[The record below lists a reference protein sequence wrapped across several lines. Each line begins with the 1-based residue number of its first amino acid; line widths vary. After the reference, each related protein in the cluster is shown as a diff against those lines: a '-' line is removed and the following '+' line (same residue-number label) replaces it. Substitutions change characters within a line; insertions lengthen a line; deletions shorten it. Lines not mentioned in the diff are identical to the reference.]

1 MSQDPF
7 RPLVELLKSQADRFS
22 QALGVPTATRSEVY
36 ELLFEES
43 DLKKPFYWLSLLS
56 ACGIATLGLAQNSP
70 AVIIGAMLLS
80 PLMIPIVAL
89 GLALAI
95 GDVFLGFRSAWAC
108 LVSVAASL
116 GVSALVAVLLPFQET
131 TLEILA
137 RTRPNPLDLG
147 IALLCGLIAAVS
159 AARLPSA
166 GGGTV
171 LPGVAIAVA
180 LVPPLC
186 TAGWGLGA
194 GWRRDVFAGAMILFF
209 TNLAAIVFASLLVF
223 LSIGMATS
231 EETSEIR
238 AFVAE
243 REKGR
248 RVHAWLDSMALTE
261 RFRKVGGLGNRVL
274 VSAVAVLIL
283 LFPLNSGLKQVKRE
297 ITLKRE
303 AAKAVDRFLPGVT
316 ILSRTVSAGQETPSL
331 HLVLL
336 AGATPVEA
344 SVREVEK
351 YLEGRLDGPIRVT
364 YTEVASRAAFKETPA
379 AGASTSRF
387 GEMVRAL
394 DSGEVARLA
403 SLWPGESAGTFLG
416 AAVVAPPGP
425 IRPRIQVR
433 YLSGRRLGQEA
444 AEVLRR
450 GAAALLAVPSDS
462 IQISCFSSTL
472 PSLILRPFPGA
483 SDLSTWLAEATARI
497 DEAGVPLSVAPGL
510 ALPRGLGA
518 RTQAELREAARR
530 VLDELSGVALPG
542 GFLEPTERILEPAE
556 GTAPIL
562 EFRLVYRGDAGD
574 VVRPTPVTGSESS
587 RPR

>member
-1 MSQDPF
+1 MSQDSF
-7 RPLVELLKSQADRFS
+7 RPMVEFLKSQADRFS
-22 QALGVPTATRSEVY
+22 QTLGVPTATRSEVY

-108 LVSVAASL
+108 LVSVGASL
-116 GVSALVAVLLPFQET
+116 GVSALVALLLPFQET
-131 TLEILA
+131 TAEILA

-186 TAGWGLGA
+186 AAGWGLGA
-194 GWRRDVFAGAMILFF
+194 GWRWDVFSGAMILFF

-238 AFVAE
+238 AFVAA

-248 RVHAWLDSMALTE
+248 PVHAWLDRLALTE
-261 RFRKVGGLGNRVL
+261 RFRKVGGLGNRIL
-274 VSAVAVLIL
+274 VSAVAVLVL

-316 ILSRTVSAGQETPSL
+316 LLSRTVSAGRDQPSL

-344 SVREVEK
+344 RVRELEK
-351 YLEGRLDGPIRVT
+351 FLEGRLDGPVRVT
-364 YTEVASRAAFKETPA
+364 FTEVASRAAFQEAAA
-379 AGASTSRF
+379 AGPSPGRLV
-387 GEMVRAL
+387 EMVRAM

-403 SLWPGESAGTFLG
+403 SLWPGDSAGIFLG
-416 AAVVAPPGP
+416 AAVVAPPGAM
-425 IRPRIQVR
+425 RPRIQVR
-433 YLSGRRLGQEA
+433 YLSERRLDPET

-450 GAAALLAVPSDS
+450 GAAAVLAAPAEF
-462 IQISCFSSTL
+462 IQISFVSASL
-472 PSLILRPFPGA
+472 PPLILRPFPEA
-483 SDLSTWLAEATARI
+483 SDLTAWSAEASTRI
-497 DEAGVPLSVAPGL
+497 DEAAVPLSVAPGL
-510 ALPRGLGA
+510 ALPRGLGS
-518 RTQAELREAARR
+518 RGRAELRKAAGQ
-530 VLDELSGVALPG
+530 VLDRLGGLTLPG
-542 GFLEPTERILEPAE
+542 GFLEPTERVLEREE
-556 GTAPIL
+556 GIAPRL
-562 EFRLVYRGDAGD
+562 EFRLVHKGDAGEI
-574 VVRPTPVTGSESS
+574 VRLPPLSGSGSS
-587 RPR
+587 QPP